1 MFSQKK
7 KKSKGLLFLIPV
19 LLVFLA
25 GLALNAFMSG
35 GAEEGGSDG
44 NNEDRL
50 VSAGYGSNANNSTAK
65 DTDGNTDGNTDE
77 NTYNGISG
85 ESQKA
90 SNNIPSNEYTD
101 NVGGNKGD
109 AINGYADG
117 ASGGYGG
124 GDVDSDVD
132 ITDGYYYGSDPYS
145 EMYDDGG
152 ASDSSNGSLN
162 GSKSNGNGNS
172 GSSTAKRGYSG
183 YRAISENNIL
193 VIYKYSNGS
202 VVSEK
207 RTDIQTDILPEYDR
221 EMLENGIDIS
231 SESAVD
237 ELLQDYEG

>member
-44 NNEDRL
+44 SNEDRL
-50 VSAGYGSNANNSTAK
+50 VSAGYDSNSDNDSNS
-65 DTDGNTDGNTDE
+65 DGD
-77 NTYNGISG
+77 TYNGLSG
-85 ESQKA
+85 EAQKE
-90 SNNIPSNEYTD
+90 SNNIASNEYTD
-101 NVGGNKGD
+101 NVGGNKGA

-117 ASGGYGG
+117 VSGGYGD
-124 GDVDSDVD
+124 GDVDSN
-132 ITDGYYYGSDPYS
+132 IGINNRYYYGSDPYS

-152 ASDSSNGSLN
+152 ASDSSNGSLK

-172 GSSTAKRGYSG
+172 DSGTTKSGYSG
-183 YRAISENNIL
+183 YRAISENNVL
-193 VIYKYSNGS
+193 VIYKYLNGI

-231 SESAVD
+231 SESGVD

>member
-25 GLALNAFMSG
+25 GLALNAFMNG

-44 NNEDRL
+44 SNEDRL
-50 VSAGYGSNANNSTAK
+50 VSAGYDSNSDNGTEKNA
-65 DTDGNTDGNTDE
+65 DGD
-77 NTYNGISG
+77 TYNGLSG
-85 ESQKA
+85 EEQKG
-90 SNNIPSNEYTD
+90 SNNIASNEYTD
-101 NVGGNKGD
+101 NVGGNKGA
-109 AINGYADG
+109 AINGYTDG
-117 ASGGYGG
+117 TSDGYGD
-124 GDVDSDVD
+124 GDVDSDIGIND
-132 ITDGYYYGSDPYS
+132 RYYYGSDPYS
-145 EMYDDGG
+145 EMYDDGV

-162 GSKSNGNGNS
+162 GSKSNSKENS

-183 YRAISENNIL
+183 YRAISENDIL

-231 SESAVD
+231 SESGVD